1 MSLMR
6 RNPKNPNEVIS
17 GGGFSY
23 DQFGYDDLEI
33 EEHSENDGFGMIIT
47 YEVEDFKEWR
57 KHKNE
62 RQITISQFAD
72 YLCEYCT
79 MENNIVA
86 LSFFVTFQDKM
97 KEQIKDNSEMIK
109 QMASHGVKI
118 ETIEIFYD
126 LDASYSSTFL
136 D

>member
-1 MSLMR
+1 MSLLR

-17 GGGFSY
+17 GGGFSD

-33 EEHSENDGFGMIIT
+33 EEHSENNGFGMIIT
-47 YEVEDFKEWR
+47 YEVEDLKEWW

-62 RQITISQFAD
+62 RHITISQFAD
-72 YLCEYCT
+72 YLSEYCN

-86 LSFFVTFQDKM
+86 LSFFVTFQEKM